1 MRLIHT
7 LLLVL
12 LIGGTAVAQELN
24 VSVRINTQRV
34 QTVDPAVFET
44 LENSLVE
51 FLSDQK
57 WTNDVFEPEER
68 VNCNFILT
76 VQEEQGPTT
85 FKVDLAVQSSR
96 PIFGSDQE
104 TPLFNYIDKDVV
116 FEYEQFQPLQFSL
129 NAYNNNL
136 TSILAFYVYI
146 IMGLDYDSFAPLG
159 GEEHFQTAQ
168 EILNN
173 VPSSAQAAYPGWRSL
188 DGNQNRFWMIENML
202 SPRIRPL
209 RNGMYQYHR
218 LGLDMMTQDTDGAR
232 AAISE
237 VVTTLG
243 QVNQSYPNSM
253 AVQMFLNAKRQ
264 EVIEI
269 FKRGTTTEQ
278 SSLIQ
283 VMTRVDPANSSQYRA
298 IR

>member
-1 MRLIHT
+1 MRIVNT
-7 LLLVL
+7 FVLLL
-12 LIGGTAVAQELN
+12 LISATALAQELN

-44 LENSLVE
+44 LENAIVE

-68 VNCNFILT
+68 INCNFILT
-76 VQEEQGPTT
+76 VQEEQSATS

-104 TPLFNYIDKDVV
+104 TPLLNYVDKDVV
-116 FEYEQFQPLQFSL
+116 FEYEQFQPLQFSE
-129 NAYNNNL
+129 NVFNNNL
-136 TSILAFYVYI
+136 TSILAFYVNI
-146 IMGLDYDSFAPLG
+146 ILGLDYDSFAPLG
-159 GEEHFQTAQ
+159 GDEYFQTAQ

-188 DGNQNRFWMIENML
+188 DGNQNRFWMIENFL

-218 LGLDMMTQDTDGAR
+218 LGLDMMTQDVDGAR
-232 AAISE
+232 ASISE
-237 VVTTLG
+237 VINTLG

-253 AVQMFLNAKRQ
+253 AVQLFLNAKRQ

-269 FKRGTTTEQ
+269 FKRGTINEQ

-283 VMTRVDPANSSQYRA
+283 TMTRVDPANSAQYRS